1 MTSVVLRVDSNAPR
15 YFRHR
20 ALGIHRQTAFE
31 LAGASLV
38 AVDDENDDYE
48 DASTGGG
55 ANRVVS
61 VRVRCDGGPAH
72 EIARLIPGVCESAKL
87 RLVFA
92 GADARFSARG
102 GSVELL
108 GRLAAAGR
116 DEDGIDDDDEREAMS
131 TSSSSGIEGY
141 GSDESW
147 GTDEESSRE
156 IETVRDD
163 GEDAREDA
171 ARREAAATGAW
182 RSLEDVRATM
192 TRWDARTSDDDGGG
206 LKFHVQS
213 PGARRSSRMGT
224 MPTFA
229 WTGSLRPFP
238 TTAKRTY
245 PSGLTPPDYATSG
258 WPDEEF
264 GSRYQSTIEVKTQR
278 AREGMRAACS
288 LARHVMDVVAWAIE
302 PGVTTEE
309 LDRICHAV
317 TVGNGAYPSPLN
329 YMGFPKSLCTS
340 VNEVVCHG
348 IPDSRPLREGDVVN
362 LDITIRLSGYHGD
375 LNETYYVGKGGAAS
389 KTAQKLMDCTRR
401 ALDRAIAHCR
411 PGRRFRDLGEI
422 IADEA
427 ARGGYASVKDFCGH
441 GIGELFHCAPNVPHY
456 AKNKAVGVM
465 KEGMTFTIE
474 PMFNESSSHKVV
486 HWPDGWTAVTTN
498 GARSAQYEHTLL
510 ITSDGVE
517 VLTARTENSRPFI
530 L

>member
-1 MTSVVLRVDSNAPR
+1 MSITLRVDPNAPR

-20 ALGIHRQTAFE
+20 ALGETE
-31 LAGASLV
+31 LELTGASLV
-38 AVDDENDDYE
+38 AVDDDVS
-48 DASTGGG
+48 STGGG
-55 ANRVVS
+55 GRVVS
-61 VRVRCDGGPAH
+61 VRARVDGGPAFV
-72 EIARLIPGVCESAKL
+72 IVRLIPGERESEPL

-108 GRLAAAGR
+108 GRLEAAGR
-116 DEDGIDDDDEREAMS
+116 DESDDDQSDDDDDDA
-131 TSSSSGIEGY
+131 SSSSGGVEGY

-147 GTDEESSRE
+147 GTDEERSRE
-156 IETVRDD
+156 IETERDD
-163 GEDAREDA
+163 GDDAREAA
-171 ARREAAATGAW
+171 ARREAATTRKW
-182 RSLEDVRATM
+182 RSLDDVRATM
-192 TRWDARTSDDDGGG
+192 TRWDAVDDGEM
-206 LKFHVQS
+206 KFHVQN
-213 PGARRSSRMGT
+213 PGARRSSRAGT

-264 GSRYQSTIEVKTQR
+264 GSRYQSAIEVKTHK

-288 LARHVMDVVAWAIE
+288 LARHVMDVVAWAVE
-302 PGVTTEE
+302 PGVTTEQ

-362 LDITIRLSGYHGD
+362 LDITVRLDGYHGD
-375 LNETYYVGKGGAAS
+375 LNETYYVGKGGAKS

-401 ALDRAIAHCR
+401 ALDKAIAHCR